1 MSNQLISGEYFYKG
15 RINYFLVKCHIYQ
28 GNKQIYNIIFYISI
42 FIEPR
47 LQVDNII
54 STFVILILSIIYIL
68 HKFIGFWVEESAQK
82 RSAHVQCVAA
92 SGTAFLDH
100 IYASPSLVLD
110 GVTQHRVQSAIT
122 SLALSSGTRRLELS
136 DIHNQSGI

>member
-1 MSNQLISGEYFYKG
+1 M
-15 RINYFLVKCHIYQ
+15 
-28 GNKQIYNIIFYISI
+28 
-42 FIEPR
+42 
-47 LQVDNII
+47 
-54 STFVILILSIIYIL
+54 
-68 HKFIGFWVEESAQK
+68 EESAQK

-110 GVTQHRVQSAIT
+110 GVTQHRVQSEIT

-136 DIHNQSGI
+136 DIQTGSEVIPPKLII